1 MTNEPALPLP
11 TLNSGHEI
19 VHRLQDEDWGV
30 RRFFL
35 RTSAGHV
42 VNVQSS
48 RPNRPRVPGD
58 IVDDRGVRST
68 ADPLAG
74 THNDASLVRLLPVPS
89 VSVRTRSQR

>member
-1 MTNEPALPLP
+1 MQATWVTNEPALPLP

-42 VNVQSS
+42 VNVLSHRGRTALVSRATLPTTGACAAPPIRWLERTMTQASS
-48 RPNRPRVPGD
+48 GYCPYPQY
-58 IVDDRGVRST
+58 
-68 ADPLAG
+68 L
-74 THNDASLVRLLPVPS
+74 
-89 VSVRTRSQR
+89 